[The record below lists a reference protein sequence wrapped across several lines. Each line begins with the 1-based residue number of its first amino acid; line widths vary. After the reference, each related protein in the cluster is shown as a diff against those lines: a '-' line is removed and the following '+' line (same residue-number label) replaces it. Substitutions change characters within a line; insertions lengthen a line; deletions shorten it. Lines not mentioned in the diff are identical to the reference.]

1 MGPGAKA
8 DHEAEIKEV
17 IEGASLPALEETLA
31 APAAVST
38 STLNLMDDTA
48 ALVIS
53 PSLGGDT
60 ETISGISGDLFLS
73 GRWFFNASHG
83 QPPIYSEWA
92 WVCSFGPIS

>member
-38 STLNLMDDTA
+38 STLNLMDDMA

-53 PSLGGDT
+53 PSLGGGHGDNL
-60 ETISGISGDLFLS
+60 GDLRRPVSVGAMVFQCQS
-73 GRWFFNASHG
+73 RSASHL
-83 QPPIYSEWA
+83 
-92 WVCSFGPIS
+92 F